1 MLSMFEWVSTVER
14 RKMGDIK
21 RGKIRERLK
30 MNQ

>member
-1 MLSMFEWVSTVER
+1 MVEWVSTVEK

-21 RGKIRERLK
+21 WGNIRERLK

>member
-1 MLSMFEWVSTVER
+1 MFEWVSTAER

-21 RGKIRERLK
+21 RSQVRERLK